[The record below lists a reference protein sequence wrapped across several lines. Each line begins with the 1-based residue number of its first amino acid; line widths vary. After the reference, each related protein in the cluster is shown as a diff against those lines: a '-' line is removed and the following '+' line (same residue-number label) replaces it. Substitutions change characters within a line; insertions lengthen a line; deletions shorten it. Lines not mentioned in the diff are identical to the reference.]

1 MLEIDQVILG
11 DNQFFGVNHMSQDKG
26 RATYEQF
33 KDMNE
38 IKRILNYGLSKGVR
52 GVMFSTHPSI
62 YEICDMIRADENL
75 KNNLN
80 IYVNVPYIIKY
91 VSMVTEMGMYNTMK
105 TMLKGKSGSGK
116 TKFLLE
122 TGANIITLNHL
133 GILERLID
141 VELAPF
147 HGLNVKAVFL
157 HNALCDLILGY
168 NMKEV
173 AVAFDRYIRK
183 RYHAIPAYGTLNFSA
198 FSEFLDNI
206 GLHNSLIMTSVNKKG
221 FLMNPSRDQVVEDIA
236 KSSHTVL
243 AMATLASGR
252 LHPEEAYSF
261 ISETA
266 VQNVVVGLSS
276 QKHADETFAL
286 IQKYVLERTPITK

>member
-1 MLEIDQVILG
+1 MVNIDRVILG

-33 KDMNE
+33 KDLNE
-38 IKRILNYGLSKGVR
+38 IKRILRYGLSKGVR

-62 YEICDMIRADENL
+62 YEICDMIRADEEL

-91 VSMVTEMGMYNTMK
+91 VSMVTEMGMYNTIK
-105 TMLKGKSGSGK
+105 TVLRGKNGKGK
-116 TKFLLE
+116 TKFVLE
-122 TGANIITLNHL
+122 TGANVLTLNHL
-133 GILERLID
+133 GILERLVD

-147 HGLNVKAVFL
+147 YDLNVKAVFL

-168 NMKEV
+168 DMKEV
-173 AVAFDRYIRK
+173 AVAFDKYVRK

-198 FSEFLDNI
+198 FSKFLDDC
-206 GLHNSLIMTSVNKKG
+206 GLQNSLVMTAVNKKG
-221 FLMNPSRDQVVEDIA
+221 FLMNPSRDQVVSDIA
-236 KSSHTVL
+236 QSSHTVL

-252 LHPEEAYSF
+252 LLPEEAYSYLA
-261 ISETA
+261 ETA
-266 VQNVVVGLSS
+266 VKNVVVGLSS
-276 QKHADETFAL
+276 QKHADETFGI
-286 IQKYVLERTPITK
+286 IQKYILEG

>member
-1 MLEIDQVILG
+1 MIDIDRVILG

-33 KDMNE
+33 KDLNE
-38 IKRILNYGLSKGVR
+38 IKRILRYGLSKGVR

-62 YEICDMIRADENL
+62 YEICDMIRADEEL

-91 VSMVTEMGMYNTMK
+91 VSMVTEMGMYDTIK
-105 TMLKGKSGSGK
+105 TVLKGKSGKGK

-122 TGANIITLNHL
+122 TAANMLTLNHL
-133 GILERLID
+133 GILERLVD

-147 HGLNVKAVFL
+147 YDLNVKAIFL

-168 NMKEV
+168 DMKEV
-173 AVAFDRYIRK
+173 AVAFDKYVRK

-198 FSEFLDNI
+198 FSEFLDDC
-206 GLHNSLIMTSVNKKG
+206 GLQNSLVMTAVNKKG
-221 FLMNPSRDQVVEDIA
+221 FLMNPSRDQVVSDIA
-236 KSSHTVL
+236 RSSHTVL

-252 LHPEEAYSF
+252 LLPEEAYSF
-261 ISETA
+261 IAETA
-266 VQNVVVGLSS
+266 VKNVVVGLSS
-276 QKHADETFAL
+276 QKHADETFGI
-286 IQKYVLERTPITK
+286 IQKYILEE

>member
-1 MLEIDQVILG
+1 MLDIDQVILG

-33 KDMNE
+33 KDLNE
-38 IKRILNYGLSKGVR
+38 IKRILKYGLSKGVK

-62 YEICDMIRADENL
+62 YEICDMIRADEEL

-91 VSMVTEMGMYNTMK
+91 VSMVTEMGMYDTIK
-105 TMLKGKSGSGK
+105 TMLKGKSGKGK

-122 TGANIITLNHL
+122 TGANVLTLNHL

-147 HGLNVKAVFL
+147 YDLNVKAVFL

-168 NMKEV
+168 DMKEV
-173 AVAFDRYIRK
+173 AIAFDRYVRK
-183 RYHAIPAYGTLNFSA
+183 RYHALPAYGTLNFSA
-198 FSEFLDNI
+198 FAKFLDDC
-206 GLHNSLIMTSVNKKG
+206 GLENSLVMTAVNQKG

-252 LHPEEAYSF
+252 LLPEEAYSY
-261 ISETA
+261 IANTA
-266 VQNVVVGLSS
+266 VKNVVVGLSS
-276 QKHADETFAL
+276 PKHADETFG
-286 IQKYVLERTPITK
+286 IIKKYILEA

>member
-1 MLEIDQVILG
+1 MIDIDQVILG

-33 KDMNE
+33 KDLNE
-38 IKRILNYGLSKGVR
+38 IKRILRYGMSKGVK

-62 YEICDMIRADENL
+62 YQICDMIRADEEL

-91 VSMVTEMGMYNTMK
+91 VSMVTEMGMYNTIK
-105 TMLKGKSGSGK
+105 TMLKGKNGK
-116 TKFLLE
+116 GKAKFLLE
-122 TGANIITLNHL
+122 TGANVLTLNHL
-133 GILERLID
+133 GVLERLID

-147 HGLNVKAVFL
+147 YDLNVKAVFL

-168 NMKEV
+168 DMKEV
-173 AVAFDRYIRK
+173 AIAFDKYVRK

-198 FSEFLDNI
+198 FAKFLDDC
-206 GLHNSLIMTSVNKKG
+206 GLQNSLVMTAVNKKG
-221 FLMNPSRDQVVEDIA
+221 FLMNPSRDQVIQDIA
-236 KSSHTVL
+236 QTGHTVL

-252 LHPEEAYSF
+252 LLPEEAYSYLA
-261 ISETA
+261 ETA
-266 VQNVVVGLSS
+266 VKNVVVGLSS
-276 QKHADETFAL
+276 QKHADETFGI
-286 IQKYVLERTPITK
+286 IQKYILEG

>member
-1 MLEIDQVILG
+1 MLDIDQVILG

-33 KDMNE
+33 KDLNE
-38 IKRILNYGLSKGVR
+38 IKRILKYGLSKGVN

-62 YEICDMIRADENL
+62 YEICDMIRADEEL

-91 VSMVTEMGMYNTMK
+91 VSMVTEMGMYETIK
-105 TMLKGKSGSGK
+105 TMLKGKSGRGK
-116 TKFLLE
+116 TRFILE
-122 TGANIITLNHL
+122 TGANVLTLNHL

-147 HGLNVKAVFL
+147 YDLNVKAVFL

-168 NMKEV
+168 DMKEV
-173 AVAFDRYIRK
+173 AIGFDQYIRK

-198 FSEFLDNI
+198 FSKFLDDC
-206 GLHNSLIMTSVNKKG
+206 GLNNSLVMTSVNKKG
-221 FLMNPSRDQVVEDIA
+221 FLMNPSRDQVVEDIS

-252 LHPEEAYSF
+252 LLPEEAYSY
-261 ISETA
+261 IADTA
-266 VQNVVVGLSS
+266 VKHVVVGLSS
-276 QKHADETFAL
+276 KQHADETFSI
-286 IQKYVLERTPITK
+286 IQKYILEPNRE

>member
-1 MLEIDQVILG
+1 MIDIDQVILG

-33 KDMNE
+33 KDLNE
-38 IKRILNYGLSKGVR
+38 IKRILRYGMSKGVK

-62 YEICDMIRADENL
+62 YQICDMIRADEEL

-91 VSMVTEMGMYNTMK
+91 VSMVTEMGMYNTIK
-105 TMLKGKSGSGK
+105 TMLKGKSGKGK
-116 TKFLLE
+116 AKFLLE
-122 TGANIITLNHL
+122 TGANVLTLNHL
-133 GILERLID
+133 GVLERLID

-147 HGLNVKAVFL
+147 YDLNVKAVFL

-168 NMKEV
+168 DMKEV
-173 AVAFDRYIRK
+173 AIAFDKYVRK

-198 FSEFLDNI
+198 FAKFLDDC
-206 GLHNSLIMTSVNKKG
+206 GLQNSLVMTAVNKKG
-221 FLMNPSRDQVVEDIA
+221 FLMNPSRDQVIQDIA
-236 KSSHTVL
+236 QTGHTVL

-252 LHPEEAYSF
+252 LLPEEAYSYLA
-261 ISETA
+261 ETA
-266 VQNVVVGLSS
+266 VKNVVVGLSS
-276 QKHADETFAL
+276 QKHADETFGI
-286 IQKYVLERTPITK
+286 IQKYILEG

>member
-1 MLEIDQVILG
+1 MVEIDRVILG

-33 KDMNE
+33 KDQNE
-38 IKRILNYGLSKGVR
+38 IKRILKYGLSKGVK

-62 YEICDMIRADENL
+62 YEICDMIRADEEL
-75 KNNLN
+75 RSNLN

-91 VSMVTEMGMYNTMK
+91 VSMVTEMGMYNTIK
-105 TMLKGKSGSGK
+105 TVLKGKSGRGK

-122 TGANIITLNHL
+122 TGVNVLTLNHL
-133 GILERLID
+133 GILERLVD

-147 HGLNVKAVFL
+147 HDLNVKAIFL

-168 NMKEV
+168 DMKAV
-173 AVAFDRYIRK
+173 AVAFDKYVRK

-198 FSEFLDNI
+198 YSKFLDDC
-206 GLHNSLIMTSVNKKG
+206 GLQNSLIMTAVNKKG
-221 FLMNPSRDQVVEDIA
+221 FLMNPSRDQVVSDIA
-236 KSSHTVL
+236 KSGHTVL

-252 LHPEEAYSF
+252 LLPEEAYSY
-261 ISETA
+261 IAGTA
-266 VQNVVVGLSS
+266 VKNVVVGLSS
-276 QKHADETFAL
+276 KKHADETFG
-286 IQKYVLERTPITK
+286 IIRKYILEG

>member
-1 MLEIDQVILG
+1 MLDIDQVILG

-33 KDMNE
+33 KDLKE
-38 IKRILNYGLSKGVR
+38 IKRILKYGLDKGVK

-62 YEICDMIRADENL
+62 YEICNMIRSDDEL
-75 KNNLN
+75 KDNLN

-91 VSMVTEMGMYNTMK
+91 VSMVTEMGMYNTLK
-105 TMLKGKSGSGK
+105 TMLKGKSGKGK

-122 TGANIITLNHL
+122 TGVNVLTLNHL

-147 HGLNVKAVFL
+147 YDLNVKAVFL

-168 NMKEV
+168 DMKEI
-173 AVAFDRYIRK
+173 AIAFDKYVRK

-198 FSEFLDNI
+198 FSKFLEDC
-206 GLHNSLIMTSVNKKG
+206 GLNNSLVMTAVNKKG

-252 LHPEEAYSF
+252 LLPEEAYSY
-261 ISETA
+261 ISNTA
-266 VQNVVVGLSS
+266 VKNVVVGLSS
-276 QKHADETFAL
+276 PKHADETFG
-286 IQKYVLERTPITK
+286 IIKRYILEA

>member
-1 MLEIDQVILG
+1 MIDIDQVILG

-33 KDMNE
+33 KDLNE
-38 IKRILNYGLSKGVR
+38 IKRILKYGMSKGVK

-62 YEICDMIRADENL
+62 YQICDMIRADEEL

-91 VSMVTEMGMYNTMK
+91 VSMVTEMGMYNTIK
-105 TMLKGKSGSGK
+105 TMLKGKSGKGK
-116 TKFLLE
+116 AKFLLE
-122 TGANIITLNHL
+122 TGANVLTLNHL
-133 GILERLID
+133 GVLKRLID

-147 HGLNVKAVFL
+147 YDLNVKAVFL

-168 NMKEV
+168 DMKEV
-173 AVAFDRYIRK
+173 AIAFDKYVRK

-198 FSEFLDNI
+198 FAKFLDDC
-206 GLHNSLIMTSVNKKG
+206 GLQNSLVMTAVNKKG
-221 FLMNPSRDQVVEDIA
+221 FLMNPSRDQVIQDIA
-236 KSSHTVL
+236 QTGHTVL

-252 LHPEEAYSF
+252 LLPEEAYSYLA
-261 ISETA
+261 ETA
-266 VQNVVVGLSS
+266 VKNVVVGLSS
-276 QKHADETFAL
+276 QKHADETFGI
-286 IQKYVLERTPITK
+286 IQKYILEG